1 MIMGALCTRRCPFC
15 DVAHGRP
22 SPLDPNEPI
31 ALTQTVSDMELSY
44 VVITSVDRDDLRD
57 GGAGHFV
64 ACVSALRSRL
74 PEIQI
79 EILVPDFRGRA
90 DVALEILSQSPPD
103 VFNHNLETVPRLYR
117 RVRPGADYE
126 HSLTLLQQFGDRCRG
141 IPTKSGLMLGLGE
154 TVEEVEAVM
163 NDLYMHG
170 VQILTLGQ
178 YLQPSLH
185 HLPVERYVLQESLKN
200 CGLRGRN
207 WDLPTSPRGLWFA
220 LPTTQ
225 ISRPMPQPPDLTLF
239 PHT

>member
-1 MIMGALCTRRCPFC
+1 MRARACIRICAVMPAGRCAGIHARFHMN
-15 DVAHGRP
+15 VARAVAE
-22 SPLDPNEPI
+22 L
-31 ALTQTVSDMELSY
+31 ELSH

-64 ACVSALRSRL
+64 SCVSALRSNLR
-74 PEIQI
+74 EIQI

-90 DVALEILSQSPPD
+90 EVALDILSQSPPD

-126 HSLTLLQQFGDRCRG
+126 HSLTLLQQFGDRCTP

-154 TVEEVEAVM
+154 TIEEVEAVM
-163 NDLYMHG
+163 NDLYEHG

-185 HLPVERYVLQESLKN
+185 HLPVERYVAPAEFEK
-200 CGLRGRN
+200 LRVSGEKMGF
-207 WDLPTSPRGLWFA
+207 THVASG
-220 LPTTQ
+220 
-225 ISRPMPQPPDLTLF
+225 PMVRSSYHADQQARAANADLTLF
-239 PHT
+239 PLL